1 MCYSMICIF
10 NFYASFTFQ
19 GRDYGQ
25 WRAQTEC
32 AKRGNE
38 APLSLPKTQ
47 TVWSDSGMLNTLN

>member
-25 WRAQTEC
+25 WRAQTFVKGGGGE
-32 AKRGNE
+32 
-38 APLSLPKTQ
+38 P
-47 TVWSDSGMLNTLN
+47 